1 MQTIYIFVGLV
12 KGLGSI
18 KWSLVKGQVTTY
30 VERKKMLQGDFLEYW
45 QEEEAK
51 WEQLFVNQGKGDDIA
66 LVSLTM

>member
-1 MQTIYIFVGLV
+1 M